1 MKYQK
6 AALPIAEQI
15 QRLQDRGLT
24 IVDTERAAHYL
35 GNISYYR
42 LRAYTYPFQDNED
55 ANHPFIREISFDEIL
70 NLYVFDRQLRL
81 LLFNAIEKI
90 EIAFRTQIIYR
101 YALEYGAFWHLDTK
115 LYNNSRFFAQ
125 HIASLEKEIDRSK
138 ETFIKHYKATY
149 TEPDTPPA
157 WMALEVSS
165 MGLLSKI
172 FSNLRRDKGAKDEI
186 TRYFGVKDV
195 DTIENWLRCFS
206 LLRNLCAHHSRVWNR
221 RMTKMKIPRKTL
233 HPFIQNKNILP
244 YKVYTYITAINYI
257 LNIISP
263 GHHFKA
269 NLLALM
275 ENCPLAQGKEMGF
288 PENWKAENYWNLWL
302 PYANTRKKRFKV
314 C

>member
-24 IVDTERAAHYL
+24 IPDTERAAHYL

-55 ANHPFIREISFDEIL
+55 PNHPFIQEISFDEIL

-101 YALEYGAFWHLDTK
+101 YALEYGAFWHLETE

-172 FSNLRRDKGAKDEI
+172 FSNLRRDKGPKDEI

-195 DTIENWLRCFS
+195 DTIENWLRCFT

-221 RMTKMKIPRKTL
+221 RMTKMRIPRKTL
-233 HPFIQNKNILP
+233 NPFIQNKNILP

-263 GHHFKA
+263 GHNFKA

-275 ENCPLAQGKEMGF
+275 EDCPLAQEKEMGF
-288 PENWKAENYWNLWL
+288 PENWKAENYWNL
-302 PYANTRKKRFKV
+302 
-314 C
+314 

>member
-1 MKYQK
+1 MRYQK
-6 AALPIAEQI
+6 PALTIAEQI
-15 QRLQDRGLT
+15 QRLQNRGLF
-24 IVDTERAAHYL
+24 IPDPERAAHYL

-42 LRAYTYPFQDNED
+42 LRAYTYPFQNNED
-55 ANHPFIREISFDEIL
+55 ANHPFTQAITFEEIL

-101 YALEYGAFWHLDTK
+101 YALAYGAFWHLNTE
-115 LYNNSRFFAQ
+115 LYNNSHYFAQ
-125 HIASLEKEIDRSK
+125 HIAALDKEIFRSK
-138 ETFIKHYKATY
+138 ETFIEHYIATY
-149 TEPDTPPA
+149 TEPATPPA

-172 FSNLRRDKGAKDEI
+172 FSNLRRDKGPKDEI

-233 HPFIQNKNILP
+233 NPFIENKNILP
-244 YKVYTYITAINYI
+244 YKVYSYITAINYI

-269 NLLALM
+269 NVLALM
-275 ENCPLAQGKEMGF
+275 KNCPLAQEKEMGF
-288 PENWKAENYWNLWL
+288 PANWKAENYWNS
-302 PYANTRKKRFKV
+302 
-314 C
+314 

>member
-6 AALPIAEQI
+6 VALPIAQQI
-15 QRLQDRGLT
+15 QRLQNRGLN
-24 IVDTERAAHYL
+24 IPDTERTAHYL

-42 LRAYTYPFQDNED
+42 LRAYTYPFQDNKD
-55 ANHPFIREISFDEIL
+55 PNHPFNQEISFDEIL

-149 TEPDTPPA
+149 SEPDTPPA

-172 FSNLRRDKGAKDEI
+172 FSNLRRDKGPKDEI
-186 TRYFGVKDV
+186 TQYFGLKDA
-195 DTIENWLRCFS
+195 DTLENWLRCFS

-221 RMTKMKIPRKTL
+221 RMTKMRIPRKTL
-233 HPFIQNKNILP
+233 NPFIQNKNILP

-269 NLLALM
+269 SLLKLM
-275 ENCPLAQGKEMGF
+275 ENCPLAQEKEMGF
-288 PENWKAENYWNLWL
+288 PENWKAENYWNL
-302 PYANTRKKRFKV
+302 
-314 C
+314 

>member
-1 MKYQK
+1 MKYNKPAITIPDQ
-6 AALPIAEQI
+6 LN
-15 QRLQDRGLT
+15 RLRKRGL
-24 IVDTERAAHYL
+24 VVSNPKRASHYL

-42 LRAYTYPFQDNED
+42 LRAYTYPFQDNQD
-55 ANHPFIREISFDEIL
+55 SNHPFIQKVSFEDIL

-101 YALEYGAFWHLDTK
+101 YALQYGAFWHLETK
-115 LYNNSRFFAQ
+115 IYNNSRYFAQ
-125 HIASLEKEIDRSK
+125 HIASLEKEIGRSK
-138 ETFIKHYKATY
+138 ETFIKHYKANY

-172 FSNLRRDKGAKDEI
+172 FSNLRKDRGPKDEI
-186 TRYFGVKDV
+186 TQYFGLKDT
-195 DTIENWLRCFS
+195 DTLENWLRCFS

-221 RMTKMKIPRKTL
+221 RMTKMRIPRKTL
-233 HPFIQNKNILP
+233 NPFIQNKNIRP
-244 YKVYTYITAINYI
+244 YKVYNYISAINYI

-269 NLLALM
+269 NLVALM
-275 ENCPLAQGKEMGF
+275 KDCPLAQEKEMGF
-288 PENWKAENYWNLWL
+288 PKHWENENYWKL
-302 PYANTRKKRFKV
+302 
-314 C
+314 

>member
-15 QRLQDRGLT
+15 ARLKKRGLL
-24 IVDTERAAHYL
+24 IHDEERAAHYL

-42 LRAYTYPFQDNED
+42 LRAYTYPFQDNDNPE
-55 ANHPFIREISFDEIL
+55 HPFVQEVSFDQIL

-90 EIAFRTQIIYR
+90 EIAFRTRIIYH
-101 YALEYGAFWHLDTK
+101 YALEYGGFWHLNTN
-115 LYNNSRFFAQ
+115 LYNNSHYFAQ
-125 HIASLEKEIDRSK
+125 HIASLDKEIFRSK

-172 FSNLRRDKGAKDEI
+172 FSNLRPDKGPKDEI
-186 TRYFGVKDV
+186 TRYFGLKDMR
-195 DTIENWLRCFS
+195 TLENWLHCFS

-221 RMTKMKIPRKTL
+221 RMTVMRMPRKTL
-233 HPFIQNKNILP
+233 YPYLHNKNILP
-244 YKVYTYITAINYI
+244 YKVYAYISAVNYI

-263 GHHFKA
+263 GHNFKA
-269 NLLALM
+269 NLLELM
-275 ENCPLAQGKEMGF
+275 EKCPLAQEKEMGF
-288 PENWKAENYWNLWL
+288 PKNWKTEKFWNL
-302 PYANTRKKRFKV
+302 
-314 C
+314 

>member
-6 AALPIAEQI
+6 AALPIAQQI
-15 QRLQDRGLT
+15 QRLQNRGLS
-24 IVDTERAAHYL
+24 IPDTERAAHYL

-55 ANHPFIREISFDEIL
+55 PNHPFIQEISFDEIL

-101 YALEYGAFWHLDTK
+101 YALAYGAFWHLETE

-125 HIASLEKEIDRSK
+125 HITSLEKEIGRSK
-138 ETFIKHYKATY
+138 ETFIKQYKATY

-172 FSNLRRDKGAKDEI
+172 FSNLRRDKGPKDEI
-186 TRYFGVKDV
+186 TQYFGLKDA
-195 DTIENWLRCFS
+195 DTLENWLRCFS

-221 RMTKMKIPRKTL
+221 RMTKMRIPRKTL
-233 HPFIQNKNILP
+233 NPFIQNKNILP

-275 ENCPLAQGKEMGF
+275 DDCPLAQEKEMSF
-288 PENWKAENYWNLWL
+288 PENWKAENYWNL
-302 PYANTRKKRFKV
+302 
-314 C
+314 

>member
-1 MKYQK
+1 MRYQK
-6 AALPIAEQI
+6 ASLTIAEQI
-15 QRLQDRGLT
+15 QRLQNRGLN
-24 IVDTERAAHYL
+24 IPDTERAAHYL

-42 LRAYTYPFQDNED
+42 LRAYTYPFQDNKD
-55 ANHPFIREISFDEIL
+55 PNHPFIQEVSFDEIL

-81 LLFNAIEKI
+81 LLFNALEKI

-101 YALEYGAFWHLDTK
+101 YALEYGAFWHLETD

-172 FSNLRRDKGAKDEI
+172 YFNLRKDKGPKDEI
-186 TRYFGVKDV
+186 TRYFGLKDT
-195 DTIENWLRCFS
+195 DTLENWLHCFS

-221 RMTKMKIPRKTL
+221 RMTKMRIPHKTL
-233 HPFIQNKNILP
+233 NPFIENKNIRP
-244 YKVYTYITAINYI
+244 YKVYTYITAINFI

-269 NLLALM
+269 NLLSIM
-275 ENCPLAQGKEMGF
+275 ENCPLAQEKEMGF
-288 PENWKAENYWNLWL
+288 PLNWKEE
-302 PYANTRKKRFKV
+302 RFWKG
-314 C
+314 